1 MGNESNSM
9 PIYMQ
14 IVQDFKFQITTGI
27 LKPKDKLPSVRELAL
42 TMTVNPN
49 TIQKAYKELE
59 DLGYITT
66 VVGKGNYVSE
76 NLDNALVKTVDEEYE
91 KIFSSIEK
99 LKSFGISEK
108 EILEEIKEKIK
119 KGI

>member
-1 MGNESNSM
+1 MGNENSGL

-14 IVQDFKFQITTGI
+14 IVQDFKFQISSGI

-42 TMTVNPN
+42 MMTVNPN

-66 VVGKGNYVSE
+66 IVGKGNYVSE
-76 NLDNALVKTVDEEYE
+76 DLSLAKNKTVDEEYE
-91 KIFSSIEK
+91 KIFNAIEK
-99 LKSFGISEK
+99 LKSLGYKKE
-108 EILEEIKEKIK
+108 EILENIK

>member
-1 MGNESNSM
+1 MGNENKNL

-14 IVQDFKFQITTGI
+14 IVEDYKFQISTGI

-42 TMTVNPN
+42 IMTVNPN

-66 VVGKGNYVSE
+66 VIGKGNYVSE
-76 NLDNALVKTVDEEYE
+76 NLKDVLSKNLEEEYE
-91 KIFSSIEK
+91 KIFASIER
-99 LKSFGISEK
+99 LKNSGRTKE
-108 EILEEIKEKIK
+108 EILERIK